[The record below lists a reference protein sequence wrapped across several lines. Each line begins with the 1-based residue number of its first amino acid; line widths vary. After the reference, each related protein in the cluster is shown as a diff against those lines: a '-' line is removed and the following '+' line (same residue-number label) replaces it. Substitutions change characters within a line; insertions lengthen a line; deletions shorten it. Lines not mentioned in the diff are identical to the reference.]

1 MLGKEHEDKAREEER
16 LLLGCEV
23 LGILGLVFA
32 ELGLRACIG
41 CIKPCIAEGKGI
53 EPDL

>member
-1 MLGKEHEDKAREEER
+1 MSGKEQEDKAREEEW
-16 LLLGCEV
+16 LMLGREV
-23 LGILGLVFA
+23 LGVLGLMFA

-41 CIKPCIAEGKGI
+41 CIKPYIVEGKGI